1 MEPTLSLIRHLQIRD
16 AVLTIDKSGVIH
28 SFPESGTL
36 LFGYDSKEA
45 LGQPVTMLLPDWSD
59 SATDMTAPL
68 TGVRRDGST
77 FQAELETSLL
87 PISDDLFYV
96 VYVRDLTKRRQAGVA
111 ALSAVSVLEHTLQ
124 GIMITGPEGTI
135 QYVNQAF
142 VLATGYSAAE
152 AVGQNPRFL
161 QSGWHN
167 SDFYTLMWD
176 EIRASGSWSGEIW
189 NRRKNGEIYPEW
201 LNIVAVHD
209 ETGEIIRYAALFSD
223 MSKLKQDEA
232 LMHHQTYHDTL
243 TGLPNRILFMDRLAL
258 AVADAERLGLK
269 AAVMFLDIDRFKLI
283 NDTLGHDVGD
293 RLLQEIA
300 QRLTDAMRDRDT
312 VCRLGGDEF
321 TVIMENIVDSEDAML
336 MAQLILDTFMVP
348 FCIADHEF
356 FVTPSIGV
364 ALYPDDGLVID
375 TLAKN
380 ADTAMYRA
388 KEHGNNYQLYSP
400 AMNSQ
405 AKERLNLENDL
416 RRALD
421 RGEFVV
427 HYQPQMHISTGQI
440 IGMEALVRWN
450 HHRRGL
456 IPPVEFIP
464 LAEETGL
471 IVQIG
476 EWVLRTACLQ
486 SKQWLDSGYSGLRV
500 AVNLSARQFQQKN
513 IVEMVERILSETGLP
528 GEMLELEITESV
540 AMRHVDHAIAI
551 LEQLKQLGVQISIDD
566 FGTGYSSLSYLKKF
580 PIQTLKID
588 KSFVHDISDSQD
600 DGAIAASVIVMAH
613 SLKLNVIAEGVETE
627 EQLDFLRERDCDE
640 FQGFLFS
647 GPLTAEKFEE
657 MLKMRK

>member
-1 MEPTLSLIRHLQIRD
+1 MEPKLSLTRHLEIRD
-16 AVLTIDKSGVIH
+16 AVLTIDKTGTIRSL
-28 SFPESGTL
+28 SESCSQMFGYKAEEAVGQPLTL
-36 LFGYDSKEA
+36 LFPGWTGLFGET
-45 LGQPVTMLLPDWSD
+45 LIGQ
-59 SATDMTAPL
+59 
-68 TGVRRDGST
+68 RRDGSS
-77 FQAELETSLL
+77 FAAALE
-87 PISDDLFYV
+87 PCEV
-96 VYVRDLTKRRQAGVA
+96 VTGGETLTVLCIRDLTSRQLVGEAT
-111 ALSAVSVLEHTLQ
+111 LTAVSVLEHALQ
-124 GIMITGPEGTI
+124 GIMITSPDGTI
-135 QYVNQAF
+135 EYVNQAF
-142 VLATGYSAAE
+142 VDTTGYTAQE
-152 AVGQNPRFL
+152 ALGRNPRFL

-167 SDFYTLMWD
+167 EDFYLQMWK
-176 EIRASGSWSGEIW
+176 ELTSKGKWTGEIW

-201 LNIVAVHD
+201 LHIFAIRD
-209 ETGEIIRYAALFSD
+209 EKGELLRYAALFTD
-223 MSKLKQDEA
+223 ISKAKQDEA
-232 LMHHQTYHDTL
+232 RMHHQTYHDSL
-243 TGLPNRILFMDRLAL
+243 TGLPNRTLFMERLAL

-269 AAVMFLDIDRFKLI
+269 AAVMYLDIDRFKLI
-283 NDTLGHDVGD
+283 NDTLGHEVGD

-300 QRLTDAMRDRDT
+300 ERLKATLRDRDT

-321 TVIMENIVDSEDAML
+321 TVIMENISEADEAVL
-336 MAQLILDTFMVP
+336 MAQQILDSFTVP
-348 FCIADHEF
+348 FHIAGHEF

-364 ALYPDDGLVID
+364 ALYPDDGEALD

-400 AMNSQ
+400 TMNSQ
-405 AKERLNLENDL
+405 AMERLNLENDL

-427 HYQPQMHISTGQI
+427 HYQPQMNIATGKI

-450 HHRRGL
+450 HHSRGL
-456 IPPVEFIP
+456 IPPSEFIP

-476 EWVLRTACLQ
+476 EWVMRTACLQ
-486 SKQWLDSGYSGLRV
+486 SKKWLDRGYPPLRV

-513 IVEMVERILSETGLP
+513 IVEMVERILQETGLP
-528 GEMLELEITESV
+528 GYLLELEITESV
-540 AMRHVDHAIAI
+540 AMRNVDHAIAI

-588 KSFVHDISDSQD
+588 KSFVHDISEGQD
-600 DGAIAASVIVMAH
+600 DGVIAASVIVMAH

-627 EQLDFLRERDCDE
+627 EQLDFLRQRDCDE
-640 FQGFLFS
+640 FQGYLFS

-657 MLKMRK
+657 LLKRRM

>member
-1 MEPTLSLIRHLQIRD
+1 MIRHLQIRD
-16 AVLTIDKSGVIH
+16 AVLTIDTSGVIR

-36 LFGYDSKEA
+36 LFGYEQHEA
-45 LGQPVTMLLPDWSD
+45 VGQPITRFLPGWTGPE
-59 SATDMTAPL
+59 TDLTAPL
-68 TGVRRDGST
+68 QAVRRDGSA
-77 FQAELETSLL
+77 FDAEVEHSLVSAGDEQL
-87 PISDDLFYV
+87 WVLC
-96 VYVRDLTKRRQAGVA
+96 VRDLVMRRHAGVA

-124 GIMITGPEGTI
+124 GIMITSPDGTI
-135 QYVNQAF
+135 QYVNRAF
-142 VLATGYSAAE
+142 VHSTGYTASE

-167 SDFYTLMWD
+167 CDFYSSMWN
-176 EIRASGSWSGEIW
+176 EIQATGSWAGEIW
-189 NRRKNGEIYPEW
+189 NRRKNGEIFPEW

-209 ETGEIIRYAALFSD
+209 ENGEIIRFAALFSD

-232 LMHHQTYHDTL
+232 RMHHQTYHDTL

-258 AVADAERLGLK
+258 AVADAERLDLK

-300 QRLTDAMRDRDT
+300 QRLTDTVRDRDT

-321 TVIMENIVDSEDAML
+321 TVIMENIADTEEAIL
-336 MAQLILDTFMVP
+336 MAQRILDTFMVP

-364 ALYPDDGLVID
+364 ALYPDDGIVID

-405 AKERLNLENDL
+405 ALERLNLENDL

-427 HYQPQMHISTGQI
+427 HYQPQLHISTGQI

-456 IPPVEFIP
+456 ISPAEFIP

-486 SKQWLDSGYSGLRV
+486 CKKWLDSGYPGLRV

-513 IVEMVERILSETGLP
+513 IVEMVERILQETGLP
-528 GEMLELEITESV
+528 GQMLELEITESV
-540 AMRHVDHAIAI
+540 AMRHVEHAISI

-640 FQGFLFS
+640 FQGYLFS